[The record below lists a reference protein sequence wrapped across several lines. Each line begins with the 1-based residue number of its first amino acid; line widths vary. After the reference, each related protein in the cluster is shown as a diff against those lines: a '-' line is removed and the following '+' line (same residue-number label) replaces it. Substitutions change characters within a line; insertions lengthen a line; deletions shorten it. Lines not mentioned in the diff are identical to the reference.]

1 MATCLHTVQ
10 QNTAVCRAFWQ
21 PESST
26 SKCRLTAGGHDTIL
40 VRCVSYGGAG
50 GVAEGKTAELLLGQ
64 RCFIRAN
71 HYNTYRP
78 RAACFCPAG
87 SGLSVVSACAAPPSP
102 RHWPHFAEGSPHR
115 IAHTGGRVDWTL
127 NTSILQSAWVTPTI
141 CGHLAAVWITQW
153 IVITVALWWV
163 PPPTVGAIA
172 GWVVGF
178 RCRIQTEQ
186 RCLVGRYANKDV
198 QVRRPGL
205 QVYRP

>member
-1 MATCLHTVQ
+1 MAVVDRAILLTCSHTVKSLQ
-10 QNTAVCRAFWQ
+10 LQYHTVHTHGPERNVAATRIRRSRLVAVCD
-21 PESST
+21 
-26 SKCRLTAGGHDTIL
+26 TAW
-40 VRCVSYGGAG
+40 
-50 GVAEGKTAELLLGQ
+50 LLLHHCGTP
-64 RCFIRAN
+64 RWSIRAN
-71 HYNTYRP
+71 HHNVFRP
-78 RAACFCPAG
+78 RAAGFCPAV
-87 SGLSVVSACAAPPSP
+87 SGLSVVSACVAPPSP

-141 CGHLAAVWITQW
+141 CGHLAAVWMTQW

>member
-1 MATCLHTVQ
+1 MVDRASAHLLPHSEVPTAAVPYSAHT
-10 QNTAVCRAFWQ
+10 
-21 PESST
+21 
-26 SKCRLTAGGHDTIL
+26 
-40 VRCVSYGGAG
+40 
-50 GVAEGKTAELLLGQ
+50 
-64 RCFIRAN
+64 
-71 HYNTYRP
+71 RP
-78 RAACFCPAG
+78 RAKRSSHQNTSESSRCRLRHCLAAAASLRNSKVVDPRQSSQCFSPTGGGFLPGGVWAICCL
-87 SGLSVVSACAAPPSP
+87 SGPLSPSP

-172 GWVVGF
+172 DWVVGF
-178 RCRIQTEQ
+178 HCRIRTEQ
-186 RCLVGRYANKDV
+186 RCLVGRYVNKDV